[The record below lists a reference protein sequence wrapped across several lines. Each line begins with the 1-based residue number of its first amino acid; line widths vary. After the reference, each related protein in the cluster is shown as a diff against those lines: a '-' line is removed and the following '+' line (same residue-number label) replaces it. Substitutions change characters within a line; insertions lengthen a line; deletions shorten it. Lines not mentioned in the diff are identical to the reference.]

1 MRTVDGSWKV
11 GGGVSGSVG
20 EGSSIGEPQATLAVD
35 GNDDDVKCNGIF
47 AVGQAGGGVDDAA
60 AGVDGFAGLWMRL
73 PQGQHLAG
81 RFVAHP
87 SQDTVN
93 END

>member
-1 MRTVDGSWKV
+1 
-11 GGGVSGSVG
+11 
-20 EGSSIGEPQATLAVD
+20 
-35 GNDDDVKCNGIF
+35 
-47 AVGQAGGGVDDAA
+47 
-60 AGVDGFAGLWMRL
+60 MRL